1 MRVELNLVEI
11 FCRVVDEGSFS
22 RAAEK
27 LRLSQPTVSGHVR
40 NLEGLI
46 GMKLLDRLP
55 RGIAL
60 TPAGKLLYK
69 HGTAI
74 RNEKDSAIRALK
86 QLLNSEQGE
95 LLLSGSTIPAEYI
108 LPPIIASFR
117 AEFPSIKVEIRI
129 SDSEQ
134 ACADILAGR
143 TELGF
148 VGAAVGSKDIE
159 FRHFGWDELALVVP
173 NTREWRGM
181 ESIRLDELAG
191 KPFLARESGSGTRKA
206 FEHIL
211 GHALDRFNVVCRL
224 GSTGAIKE
232 ALKAHMGVSVL
243 SVLAVGT
250 ELAGGLLKKVSIEGL
265 GSMKRELYVAKKKR
279 VSLSPVAEAFLG
291 HAESEAKISLSS
303 AESGKPDAGKR

>member
-129 SDSEQ
+129 SDSEHVQ
-134 ACADILAGR
+134 TFWPGVRSWDLSAPPSAQRTSSSGTSAGTNWR
-143 TELGF
+143 SWSPTRGS
-148 VGAAVGSKDIE
+148 GAAWNRSDWMNWPGSPFSPASPVQAPEK
-159 FRHFGWDELALVVP
+159 LSS
-173 NTREWRGM
+173 TYSGM
-181 ESIRLDELAG
+181 L
-191 KPFLARESGSGTRKA
+191 
-206 FEHIL
+206 
-211 GHALDRFNVVCRL
+211 
-224 GSTGAIKE
+224 STGSMSSA
-232 ALKAHMGVSVL
+232 VSVPP
-243 SVLAVGT
+243 AQ
-250 ELAGGLLKKVSIEGL
+250 
-265 GSMKRELYVAKKKR
+265 
-279 VSLSPVAEAFLG
+279 
-291 HAESEAKISLSS
+291 
-303 AESGKPDAGKR
+303 